1 MIPDKIK
8 LPWKKWPEEQPKS
21 EMFVVLWRL
30 GHFGMMEA
38 LFDGTELRSPRGL
51 LYWVGA
57 WEIVGS
63 AWPILKIHGWRGKNE
78 RRPPT
83 PLSLS

>member
-30 GHFGMMEA
+30 GHFGIMEA
-38 LFDGTELRSPRGL
+38 LFDGTELRSPAGTFVL
-51 LYWVGA
+51 
-57 WEIVGS
+57 
-63 AWPILKIHGWRGKNE
+63 GWRLGDRWISMADFENPWMAGE
-78 RRPPT
+78 E
-83 PLSLS
+83 